1 MTRCATLMPSPMI
14 LGWPLMSLTSRTGP
28 RLTPTRICRRGPVVA
43 SWLATASRRLIP
55 ANRVSSGSPRKLTAA
70 PSPVSRMMRSSVGT
84 PVIAS
89 VRTALK
95 RSLSAICSA
104 TERCEY
110 STMSRNSTLQ
120 INVRLVCSGI
130 SVRRVRPSDPRPGPC
145 SPCAHSTA
153 PGRGRQRKVA
163 RISTYCLSVS
173 HLADADMPVTQE
185 QIHGVLKEAVDPNTG
200 KDFLATKSAR
210 NIKLDGGT
218 VSLEIELG
226 YPAKTQ
232 LDPIRKLVS
241 QRLRAIPGVTGVNVD
256 VTSKIVS
263 HSVQR
268 GVKLV
273 PGVKNI
279 VAVASGKGGVGKSTT
294 AVNLA
299 LALAAEGASVGVLDA
314 DIYGPSQPMMLGIT
328 GRPESKDGKTIEPMV
343 GHGVQAIS
351 IGFLI
356 DIDTPMVWRGPMVTQ
371 ALEQLLK
378 DTRWRD
384 IDYLVVDM
392 PPGTGDIQLTLAQKV
407 PVTGAVIV
415 TTPQDIALIDA
426 RKGLKMFEKVGI
438 PILGVVE
445 NMSTHICSNC
455 GHEEH
460 IFGQGGAERMCREY
474 GTELLGALPLD
485 INVREQADSGKPTV
499 VADPDGRAAET
510 YRRIA
515 RRLAV
520 KIAESAKDM
529 TSKFPNIVVSK
540 NT

>member
-1 MTRCATLMPSPMI
+1 
-14 LGWPLMSLTSRTGP
+14 MS
-28 RLTPTRICRRGPVVA
+28 
-43 SWLATASRRLIP
+43 
-55 ANRVSSGSPRKLTAA
+55 
-70 PSPVSRMMRSSVGT
+70 
-84 PVIAS
+84 
-89 VRTALK
+89 
-95 RSLSAICSA
+95 
-104 TERCEY
+104 
-110 STMSRNSTLQ
+110 
-120 INVRLVCSGI
+120 
-130 SVRRVRPSDPRPGPC
+130 
-145 SPCAHSTA
+145 
-153 PGRGRQRKVA
+153 
-163 RISTYCLSVS
+163 
-173 HLADADMPVTQE
+173 VTQE
-185 QIHGVLKEAVDPNTG
+185 QVHSALREVLDPNTG

-210 NIKLDGGT
+210 NIKVENGS

-232 LDPIRKLVS
+232 LEPMRKLIVGK
-241 QRLRAIPGVTGVNVD
+241 LRGVPGVSAVNVS

-314 DIYGPSQPMMLGIT
+314 DIYGPSQPMMLGIS
-328 GRPESKDGKTIEPMV
+328 GRPESKDGKTLEPMM

-356 DIDTPMVWRGPMVTQ
+356 DVDTPMVWRGPMVTQ

-378 DTRWRD
+378 DTRWKD
-384 IDYLVVDM
+384 VDYLIVDM

-407 PVTGAVIV
+407 PVTGVVIV

-438 PILGVVE
+438 PILGIVE
-445 NMSTHICSNC
+445 NMSTHICSQC

-460 IFGQGGAERMCREY
+460 IFGQGGAERMCKEY

-485 INVREQADSGKPTV
+485 IAIREQADSGKPTV
-499 VADPDGRAAET
+499 VADPEGRAADI
-510 YRRIA
+510 YRAIG

-520 KIAESAKDM
+520 KIAESARDM
-529 TSKFPNIVVSK
+529 TSKFPSIVVSK
-540 NT
+540 DT